1 MPFIDRLGAL
11 SSLINADTAL
21 FVVGFALLVAL
32 ALIVRL
38 EWRLSKLTRGRHG
51 GSLEDIIKKL
61 NERADES
68 KAFEEDM
75 ERYLTAVEKRLR
87 RSIQRVETVRF
98 NPFQGTGEGGN
109 QSFATAFISEDGD
122 GMVLSSIY
130 ARDRMSVFAKP
141 VEKKKS
147 KFELTEE
154 EQDVLKAAAEML
166 EKREG

>member
-1 MPFIDRLGAL
+1 MPFIERFGAL
-11 SSLINADTAL
+11 SQLITADTVI
-21 FVVGFALLVAL
+21 FVLGL
-32 ALIVRL
+32 ALVIALIMLVRI
-38 EWRLSKLTRGRHG
+38 EWRFSKLTRGRHG
-51 GSLEDIIKKL
+51 NSLEDIIKTL
-61 NERADES
+61 NERAQES

-75 ERYLTAVEKRLR
+75 ERYLTGVEKRLR

-98 NPFQGTGEGGN
+98 NPFKGTGEGGN

-166 EKREG
+166 EKRED